1 MINNKLEK
9 RNVISNCLTIIILI
23 FNFILATFNLDNLID
38 SNDKVSNLIGAFGYM
53 ILPYITIA
61 IATQIV
67 VLVLNIINRQGKQSL
82 NIVTLII
89 EIAYF
94 IFTNFAVTTFM
105 FFNLFFFNN
114 LLAYLVFLIFE
125 ILNIYIIVLSIKRII
140 QYKKG
145 CDKYGK

>member
-23 FNFILATFNLDNLID
+23 FNFIIASFNLDNLID
-38 SNDKVSNLIGAFGYM
+38 SNDRVSNLIGAFGYM

-61 IATQIV
+61 IVTQIV

-94 IFTNFAVTTFM
+94 IFT
-105 FFNLFFFNN
+105 
-114 LLAYLVFLIFE
+114 
-125 ILNIYIIVLSIKRII
+125 R
-140 QYKKG
+140 
-145 CDKYGK
+145 